1 MLDYIY
7 LKGMKDMNNFK
18 FQSGTKVFFGTNCL
32 FDNKNQITK
41 LGKKV
46 FIVTG
51 KTSGY
56 KSGALTDI
64 VSILNESG
72 IEYIIFDKIEN
83 NPSLENVK
91 AGGMACRESKA
102 DFIVG
107 IGGGSPLDA
116 AKAIAIL
123 AVNDIEPI
131 RLLKNEFTK
140 KPLPIAAIPTT
151 AGTGSEVTAASILTI
166 PEYETKMSFVHEDVF
181 PKAAFLDA
189 KYTESMTRDIAV
201 NTAIDAMSHA
211 IEGYL
216 NRTASPMSDI
226 FALESLEIFGTC
238 MQSLCEERFDTK
250 TREKLLYA
258 SMLAGLTIAQT
269 GTTIAHGMGYSLTYF
284 KDIPHGKANGLLL
297 TEYLRYNY
305 EAYKDRV
312 QCVLKA
318 LKLISIDDFEKTMN
332 KLISNDIEF
341 TSEEIRKYSS
351 LAVKQ
356 KSTAKNLRNVT
367 LEDMYKIMGKSLKV
381 RGM

>member
-1 MLDYIY
+1 
-7 LKGMKDMNNFK
+7 MNKFK
-18 FQSGTKVFFGTNCL
+18 FQSGTKVFCGSNCL
-32 FDNKNQITK
+32 FENKNEIIK
-41 LGKKV
+41 LGKKA

-51 KTSGY
+51 KASGH
-56 KSGALTDI
+56 KSGALSDI
-64 VSILNESG
+64 INILNEAE
-72 IEYIIFDKIEN
+72 IKFEIFDKIEN
-83 NPSLENVK
+83 NPSLHNVK
-91 AGGMACRESKA
+91 DGGTSCRMSGA
-102 DFIVG
+102 DFIIG

-131 RLLKNEFTK
+131 QLLKNEFTI

-181 PKAAFLDA
+181 PKVAFLDA
-189 KYTESMTRDIAV
+189 KYTESMKRDIAV

-226 FALESLEIFGTC
+226 FALESLNIFGTC
-238 MQSLCEERFDTK
+238 LENLCEERFDYD

-297 TEYLRYNY
+297 PEYLRYNY
-305 EAYKDRV
+305 QVAQDRV
-312 QCVLKA
+312 ESVLKA
-318 LKLISIDDFEKTMN
+318 LKLISIDEFEKTMRR
-332 KLISNDIEF
+332 LISNDINF
-341 TSEEIRKYSS
+341 SQEELKKYSS
-351 LAVKQ
+351 LAMKQ
-356 KSTAKNLRNVT
+356 KSTLKNLRTVT
-367 LEDMYKIMGKSLKV
+367 EEDMYKILDKSL
-381 RGM
+381 RS

>member
-1 MLDYIY
+1 
-7 LKGMKDMNNFK
+7 MNKFK
-18 FQSGTKVFFGTNCL
+18 FQSGTKVFFGANCL
-32 FDNKNQITK
+32 FDNKSEITK
-41 LGKKV
+41 LGKKA
-46 FIVTG
+46 FIITG
-51 KTSGY
+51 KTSGF

-64 VSILNESG
+64 ISILNEAN
-72 IEYIIFDKIEN
+72 IEYQIFDKIEN

-91 AGGMACRESKA
+91 EGGAACREAKA

-131 RLLKNEFTK
+131 QLLKNQFTQ

-216 NRTASPMSDI
+216 NKTASPMSDI
-226 FALESLEIFGTC
+226 FALESLEIFGAC
-238 MQSLCEERFDTK
+238 IENLCDNKFDSE

-297 TEYLRYNY
+297 AEYLRYNC
-305 EAYKDRV
+305 EAAQDRV
-312 QCVLKA
+312 QAVLNA
-318 LKLISIDDFEKTMN
+318 LNLISIDDFEKIMN
-332 KLISNDIEF
+332 KLIINDIDF
-341 TSEEIRKYSS
+341 TQEELKKYSS

-356 KSTAKNLRNVT
+356 KSTAKNLRSTNE
-367 LEDMYKIMGKSLKV
+367 EDMYKIMEKSLMV
-381 RGM
+381 RGIH